1 MLKAVIDLYSNE
13 STNEIFCVVFHVQ
26 QTSNTDMFNFEK
38 ITGLACKSN
47 RTLSFLSMDSLNY
60 GLVAEKLGVSVRHAV
75 QSTAA
80 IIIDSQVSN
89 LCITSTD
96 DNRNYKTVF

>member
-1 MLKAVIDLYSNE
+1 MIRTLIDWDANE
-13 STNEIFCVVFHVQ
+13 PTNETFYVVFHVQ
-26 QTSNTDMFNFEK
+26 TTNTNTFNFEK

-60 GLVAEKLGVSVRHAV
+60 GLVAERLGVSLRRAV

-80 IIIDSQVSN
+80 IIIDSQVVN
-89 LCITSTD
+89 LCIPSTD
-96 DNRNYKTVF
+96 DNRNCKTVF